1 MEKEQSKAKRIGNIV
16 FNVVLW
22 LFVAF
27 AVVITV
33 VAFSAGANAK
43 NVPALGGKCYLNVQS
58 DSMNAE
64 KPADLPEGKFAGFKK
79 GTMIIGEY
87 IAESDEAIDALE
99 VGDIVTYEWDINGDG
114 MISSGEYNTHRIVED
129 GINRDASGRIISIT
143 TQGDNHEMSL
153 GTEQVQRSALIARY
167 TGKKIGGLGGVL
179 TFLGSQLGFG
189 LCILLPMVL
198 FFGYEL
204 FVFIR
209 LVIKTKNEGKK
220 VISAEDEELIKQ
232 KAIEEYLRQTAAAQQ
247 TPPAEDASAAPKDT
261 TGESDPP
268 ANS

>member
-43 NVPALGGKCYLNVQS
+43 NVPTLGGKCYLNVQS
-58 DSMNAE
+58 NSMNAE

-87 IAESDEAIDALE
+87 IAESDEAIDALK

-114 MISSGEYNTHRIVED
+114 MISSGEYNTHRIV
-129 GINRDASGRIISIT
+129 GINRDANGRIVT
-143 TQGDNHEMSL
+143 LATQGDNHEMSL
-153 GTEQVQRSALIARY
+153 GTEEVQRSALIARY

-204 FVFIR
+204 FVFIK

-268 ANS
+268 ANN

>member
-43 NVPALGGKCYLNVQS
+43 NVPTLGGKCYLNVQS

-99 VGDIVTYEWDINGDG
+99 VGDIVTYEWDINGDKQ
-114 MISSGEYNTHRIVED
+114 ISGGEYNTHRIV
-129 GINRDASGRIISIT
+129 GINRDANGRIVT
-143 TQGDNHEMSL
+143 LATQGDNYEMSM
-153 GTEQVQRSALIARY
+153 GSEQVQRSALIARY